1 MLGIQTHD
9 GLYDEANKKY
19 LINFSPST
27 KPRTALPYILHQAD
41 LMAARIEF
49 EKEWLPTF
57 KETKAEAKNE
67 NFTLTKEK
75 KTPIKQKALGS
86 IKSESLKNILNNL

>member
-49 EKEWLPTF
+49 EKEWLPKF
-57 KETKAEAKNE
+57 NNPVPPQKE
-67 NFTLTKEK
+67 NFTLNKESKKSTKD
-75 KTPIKQKALGS
+75 KALS
-86 IKSESLKNILNNL
+86 NIKSESLKNIFDKL